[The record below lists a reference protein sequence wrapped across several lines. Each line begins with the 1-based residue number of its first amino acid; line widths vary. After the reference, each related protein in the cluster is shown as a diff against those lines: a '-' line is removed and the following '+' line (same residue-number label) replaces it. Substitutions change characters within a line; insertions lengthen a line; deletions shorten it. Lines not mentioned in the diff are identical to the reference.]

1 MLPLL
6 YEAASA
12 LMGPVDDLGRARN
25 HMRYRQLL
33 RKRLFGSASAVSC

>member
-12 LMGPVDDLGRARN
+12 LMGLVDDLGRACN
-25 HMRYRQLL
+25 HMRHRQLL
-33 RKRLFGSASAVSC
+33 RKRLFVSANVV